1 MGGHTDSDGPDDYNL
16 DLSARRAGAV
26 VNYLIEKGVTPERLE
41 WTGYGETRPIYPNDT
56 EDQKEANRRVE
67 FRILN
72 EGEVL
77 GEQ

>member
-1 MGGHTDSDGPDDYNL
+1 M
-16 DLSARRAGAV
+16 

-41 WTGYGETRPIYPNDT
+41 WTGYGETQPLYPNES
-56 EDQKEANRRVE
+56 EDEKEANRRVE

-77 GEQ
+77 GNE